1 MLLVVI
7 MWIKYLK
14 VIALLKNVIDW
25 SRKTILID
33 DNLIFNYCTV
43 TWKQFIGHIFK
54 HIEMFLNAF
63 DDFIN

>member
-7 MWIKYLK
+7 MWIEYLK
-14 VIALLKNVIDW
+14 IIALLTDVFNLSW
-25 SRKTILID
+25 KTILIG

-43 TWKQFIGHIFK
+43 AWKQFIGHIFK